1 MEQKNNAGALPE
13 DKKKSRRAVL
23 LFALILLCSLLLGV
37 ALGLGIAA
45 SEKNGLDLAALFR
58 SAGEAFASAAWLVNL
73 LAWAAALL
81 LCGLLHRNAKKRLAA
96 WDGEDEDASERID
109 TILSASLAASNTALF
124 IDLLCI
130 ASSACSVRNIPSL
143 PLFLFGLGTELLGL
157 LLGTALQNTSVKL
170 AKRLYPEKR
179 GELLSPRFQKEWL
192 ASMDEAEIAQTHA
205 AAFASFR
212 TMRAAF
218 PVAWV
223 VCVFAGL
230 AADVGFFPGL
240 VVTLL
245 WAAAS
250 MSYMLSARRLGL
262 RGKERKNERNSPKTD

>member
-1 MEQKNNAGALPE
+1 MEQKNKAGALPA
-13 DKKKSRRAVL
+13 DKKKSRRTVL
-23 LFALILLCSLLLGV
+23 LFSLIMLCSLLLGG
-37 ALGLGIAA
+37 ALGFCIAV
-45 SEKNGLDLAALFR
+45 SEKHGLDFAALFR

-109 TILSASLAASNTALF
+109 ALLSASLAASNTALF

-130 ASSACSVRNIPSL
+130 ASSVCTVRNISSL
-143 PLFLFGLGTELLGL
+143 PLFLFGLGAELLGL
-157 LLGTALQNTSVKL
+157 LLGAALQNASVKL

-205 AAFASFR
+205 ASFASFR

-218 PVAWV
+218 PAAWL

-230 AADVGFFPGL
+230 AADAGSFPGL
-240 VVTLL
+240 IVTLL
-245 WAAAS
+245 WAAES

-262 RGKERKNERNSPKTD
+262 RRKEPKT